1 MQEFINF
8 KFWIPICHFTL
19 SHVMEKKIINKK
31 KERKKRLHYDKDMKV
46 QWIQRRCRF
55 KCRHSS
61 QRLEFNGSSLEIK
74 QRGLSTKD
82 GSKKDGNTNE
92 VGIRSAYT
100 PHLWSCGNMLELLLL
115 IFQGKK
121 ANFDERKHSW
131 HPANLKV
138 EVEIYRLT
146 HCQDH

>member
-1 MQEFINF
+1 MKTPECFLYLHLHLHLLHHSPLF
-8 KFWIPICHFTL
+8 HHFFL
-19 SHVMEKKIINKK
+19 GFLIS
-31 KERKKRLHYDKDMKV
+31 
-46 QWIQRRCRF
+46 F
-55 KCRHSS
+55 RHSS